1 MARIRTP
8 KTASLATLIA
18 ALMASAAI
26 MASGCATV
34 VQEQKRSLLDQKCQE
49 RVVSMLNAVSPVAAE
64 AGVSQKFCA
73 CFTTKVDMVKLEGD
87 IDGVKDIGLNPET
100 LRFVTEYIPTI
111 RGCAKETGL
120 WKGL

>member
-8 KTASLATLIA
+8 QTPSLATLVT
-18 ALMASAAI
+18 ALVAGAVVML
-26 MASGCATV
+26 SGCAGV
-34 VQEQKRSLLDQKCQE
+34 VQEQKRSLLDQKCQQ

-64 AGVSQKFCA
+64 SGVPQKFCG
-73 CFTTKVDMVKLEGD
+73 CFTAKVDTVKLEAD
-87 IDGVKDIGLNPET
+87 IDVVNDIGLNPET

>member
-1 MARIRTP
+1 MVGIRAPQTP
-8 KTASLATLIA
+8 RLA
-18 ALMASAAI
+18 ALTVTLLAVAAF
-26 MASGCATV
+26 MLSGCATV
-34 VQEQKRSLLDQKCQE
+34 VQETKRSVLDQKCQQ
-49 RVVSMLNAVSPVAAE
+49 RVVTMLNAVSPVVTETGIA
-64 AGVSQKFCA
+64 QKFCA
-73 CFTTKVDMVKLEGD
+73 CFTQQVDIVKLEAD

>member
-1 MARIRTP
+1 MVGIRAPQTP
-8 KTASLATLIA
+8 LLA
-18 ALMASAAI
+18 ALTVTLLAVAAF
-26 MASGCATV
+26 MLGSCATV
-34 VQEQKRSLLDQKCQE
+34 VKETKRSVLDQKCQQ
-49 RVVSMLNAVSPVAAE
+49 RVVTMLNAVSPVVTETGIA
-64 AGVSQKFCA
+64 QKFCG
-73 CFTTKVDMVKLEGD
+73 CFTQQVDIVKLEAD

>member
-8 KTASLATLIA
+8 QTALSVTLRAALIA
-18 ALMASAAI
+18 ATAVAL
-26 MASGCATV
+26 SGCATV
-34 VQEQKRSLLDQKCQE
+34 MQETKRSLLDQKCQQ
-49 RVVSMLNAVSPVAAE
+49 RVVSMLNAVSPVATE
-64 AGVSQKFCA
+64 TGVPQKFCG
-73 CFTTKVDMVKLEGD
+73 CFTAKVDVVKLETD
-87 IDGVKDIGLNPET
+87 VDSVKEIGLNPET

>member
-1 MARIRTP
+1 MARIYTP
-8 KTASLATLIA
+8 QTALLAALSATLLIS
-18 ALMASAAI
+18 L
-26 MASGCATV
+26 SGCATV
-34 VQEQKRSLLDQKCQE
+34 MQEQKRSLLDRKCQE
-49 RVVSMLNAVSPVAAE
+49 RVVRMLNTVSPVVAE
-64 AGVSQKFCA
+64 SDIAQKFCG
-73 CFTTKVDMVKLEGD
+73 CLTSKVDVLKLETD

>member
-8 KTASLATLIA
+8 QAAFLIA
-18 ALMASAAI
+18 LTTGTLFAL
-26 MASGCATV
+26 SGCATI
-34 VQEQKRSLLDQKCQE
+34 VQEPKRSLLDQKCEQ
-49 RVVSMLNAVSPVAAE
+49 RIVSMLNAVSPV
-64 AGVSQKFCA
+64 VSESGIPQKFCG
-73 CFTTKVDMVKLEGD
+73 CFTSKVDVVKLETD
-87 IDGVKDIGLNPET
+87 VDSVKDIGLNPET

>member
-1 MARIRTP
+1 MARIYTP
-8 KTASLATLIA
+8 QTTLLA
-18 ALMASAAI
+18 ALSAALLI
-26 MASGCATV
+26 SLSGCATV
-34 VQEQKRSLLDQKCQE
+34 VQEQKRSLLDRKCQE
-49 RVVSMLNAVSPVAAE
+49 RVVRMLNTVSPVAAE
-64 AGVSQKFCA
+64 ADIPQKFCG
-73 CFTTKVDMVKLEGD
+73 CLTSKVDVLKLETD